1 MFLICI
7 KIYFARI
14 IDVSIGSIRTITIV
28 RGKSIVSA
36 ILAFIE
42 TIIWFLVAKEALL
55 NGINSIIIPIVYSLG
70 YATGTLIGT
79 YISNNFLDS
88 LIGVQVITKKNNT
101 KLIKQI
107 RSNGFGLSIMN
118 LKKDIENKGKD
129 LLLIQLNKKSL
140 KKLINIIK
148 NNDKFAFI
156 IINET
161 KYVQNGLIK

>member
-1 MFLICI
+1 MFIICI
-7 KIYFARI
+7 KIFFARI
-14 IDVSIGSIRTITIV
+14 IDVSIGSIRTITMV
-28 RGKSIVSA
+28 RGKSIISA

-88 LIGVQVITKKNNT
+88 LIAVQVITKKNNIN
-101 KLIKQI
+101 LIKQI

-140 KKLINIIK
+140 KKHIKIIK